1 MTHFSNIP
9 WIVTTRGRN
18 KYGNTRSWSD
28 LCQREFAS
36 LAEKRRGEAL
46 RMLEMAGE
54 LRKLEYQPRWV
65 LSEDPRITYKA
76 DFRYDDYTKGD
87 TIEDV
92 KGVLTEASRLRIAW
106 LKQRYGLVVTVIPAK
121 ET

>member
-1 MTHFSNIP
+1 VNFQ
-9 WIVTTRGRN
+9 RN

-54 LRKLEYQPRWV
+54 INTLEYQPRWV
-65 LSEDPRITYKA
+65 LCEDPRITYTA
-76 DFRYDDYTKGD
+76 DFIYYDGAKGP

-92 KGVLTEASRLRIAW
+92 KGILTDASRLRMAW